1 MGSATGCDRFTMAT
15 LQIGTSA
22 RRGVNKSRKNELWI
36 VFFYTS
42 LFEQPEQSSSCV
54 HSGLCIPAKS
64 EIAMA
69 SGWKAEPGISNFPS
83 LPSKQGLR
91 WEGQSG
97 IAFVRLLLRK
107 LYLERWLPRRQP
119 PVHFPLFPSSD
130 TLELGVGCRIKQAHI
145 WKQNNF
151 PEQKAL
157 ERTHLEWIPCFF
169 PGTRKVCKFSKLERK
184 DYL

>member
-1 MGSATGCDRFTMAT
+1 MLVQCLWDQQQVVIGLRMAT

-69 SGWKAEPGISNFPS
+69 SG
-83 LPSKQGLR
+83 
-91 WEGQSG
+91 
-97 IAFVRLLLRK
+97 
-107 LYLERWLPRRQP
+107 
-119 PVHFPLFPSSD
+119 
-130 TLELGVGCRIKQAHI
+130 
-145 WKQNNF
+145 
-151 PEQKAL
+151 
-157 ERTHLEWIPCFF
+157 
-169 PGTRKVCKFSKLERK
+169 
-184 DYL
+184 